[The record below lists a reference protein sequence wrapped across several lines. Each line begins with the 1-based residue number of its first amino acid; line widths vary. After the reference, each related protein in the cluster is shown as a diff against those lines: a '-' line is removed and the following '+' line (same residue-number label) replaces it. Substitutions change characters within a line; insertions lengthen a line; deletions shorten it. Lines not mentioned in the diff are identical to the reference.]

1 LEKKENTNN
10 ELISVKEN
18 VSTPIYSLTPFTLLD
33 YPHKSACILWFAGC
47 NMRCL
52 YCYNPEIVNGK
63 GSLSFEEI
71 ISFLHSRKNL
81 LDAVVFSGGECL
93 LHKKVVSLI
102 EEVKKMGF
110 LIKIDTNGSSPETMQ
125 QLLNQKLIDY
135 IALDFKS
142 PKSKF
147 QAITKSDLYEPFE
160 KTLDLILTA
169 KIPFEVRTTYH
180 SDLLTE
186 EDLIEM
192 IRFLEFKNYAG
203 NYYIQYFK
211 NNVETLSKLG
221 HSSNKIDYKKIS
233 TPTIKIV
240 LRE

>member
-1 LEKKENTNN
+1 M
-10 ELISVKEN
+10 KEN
-18 VSTPIYSLTPFTLLD
+18 VSKPIYSLTPFTLLD

-63 GSLSFEEI
+63 GTLSFEEI
-71 ISFLHSRKNL
+71 LSFLHSRKNL
-81 LDAVVFSGGECL
+81 LDAVVFSGGECVM
-93 LHKKVVSLI
+93 HKNIISLI
-102 EEVKKMGF
+102 TEVKKIGF
-110 LIKIDTNGSSPETMQ
+110 LVKIDTNGSSPDVMQ

-135 IALDFKS
+135 VALDFKA

-147 QAITKSDLYEPFE
+147 KAITKSDLYEPFE
-160 KTLDLILTA
+160 KTLDVIL
-169 KIPFEVRTTYH
+169 KSEIPFEVRTTYH

-186 EDLIEM
+186 EDLMEM

-221 HSSNKIDYKKIS
+221 HSNNRIDCEKIT

>member
-1 LEKKENTNN
+1 M
-10 ELISVKEN
+10 KEN
-18 VSTPIYSLTPFTLLD
+18 VSKPIYSLTPFTLLD

-52 YCYNPEIVNGK
+52 YCYNPEIVKGK
-63 GSLSFEEI
+63 GTLSFEEI
-71 ISFLHSRKNL
+71 LSFLHSRKNL
-81 LDAVVFSGGECL
+81 LDAVVFSGGECVM
-93 LHKKVVSLI
+93 HKNIISLI
-102 EEVKKMGF
+102 TEVKKMGF
-110 LIKIDTNGSSPETMQ
+110 LVKIDTNGSSPDVMQ

-135 IALDFKS
+135 VALDFKA

-147 QAITKSDLYEPFE
+147 KAITKSDLCEPFE
-160 KTLDLILTA
+160 KTLDVIL
-169 KIPFEVRTTYH
+169 KSEIPFEVRTTYH

-186 EDLIEM
+186 EDLMEM

-221 HSSNKIDYKKIS
+221 HSYNRIDCEKIT
-233 TPTIKIV
+233 TPKIKIV